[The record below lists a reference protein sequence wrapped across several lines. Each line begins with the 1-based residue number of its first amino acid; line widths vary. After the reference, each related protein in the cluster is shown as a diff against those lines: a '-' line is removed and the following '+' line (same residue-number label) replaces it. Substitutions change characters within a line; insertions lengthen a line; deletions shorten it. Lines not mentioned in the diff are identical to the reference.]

1 MINTEESFVLVDTD
15 LNIAA
20 FNDQFKKLYL
30 KFYGKEVRKAESIL
44 NYAQPDRLELV
55 KQIYQKVF
63 SGEKQESEIKVPNPD
78 KSIRI
83 YLLKYKPAF
92 DEKGEVI
99 GAFVSCFDIT
109 EKKRTEEQLKQSEE
123 RFKLF
128 MKYTPALAWLTD
140 EDGKLVY
147 ANEPFLNSLNLN
159 EDTLGKSIFD
169 IFPEEIAKPMHKNN
183 LDVIQSN
190 KNIETIEI
198 VPDPTGEM
206 HHYSVYKFPIPNLA
220 NKKVAGGLAIDVT
233 DKLTAEEKLKQN
245 EERLRTIID
254 NEPECVKVVDKNGI
268 LLDMNSAG
276 LSMIEAENL
285 EEVKNQN
292 VMGLIHPDDKYI
304 YLDAHT
310 QACNGKK
317 GIARFRV
324 IGLKKTMRWMEMH
337 YVPLKDSE
345 NKIYAALSVT
355 RDITKQ
361 IKAEEEKEF
370 ERKDKE
376 ALINSSKDA
385 MWSVSKDF
393 KLLAANNAFIQSL
406 RNLIGITLKPGDNLL
421 LNEFFP
427 NEFISFWEKL
437 YIRGLT
443 GETYQEE
450 VYFPPMKDVPEEW
463 KDISFNP
470 IYNESQVIGIACYA
484 RDITERKRYEQEL
497 LELNE
502 QIKRKVDELAISN
515 RDLEQFAY
523 IASHDLQEP
532 LRMVT
537 SFLTLLEK
545 KYKDLLDEKAHEY
558 IYFAVD
564 GAIRMRKIILD
575 LLEYSRVGRQNY
587 KIESV
592 SLEDLILEIKIL
604 NQNTILEKKAE
615 IFSENLPRIV
625 CSKTSILQVLQNLI
639 GNALKYQ
646 KKNTNP
652 KIEISANETESHWE
666 VIVSDNGIGIDP
678 KFFEKIFII
687 FQRLHTKDEYSGSGI
702 GLAICKKIIENH
714 QGKLWVESEIGKGSN
729 FHFTISKK
737 LTSQ

>member
-233 DKLTAEEKLKQN
+233 DKLTAEEKLKQ
-245 EERLRTIID
+245 
-254 NEPECVKVVDKNGI
+254 
-268 LLDMNSAG
+268 
-276 LSMIEAENL
+276 
-285 EEVKNQN
+285 
-292 VMGLIHPDDKYI
+292 
-304 YLDAHT
+304 
-310 QACNGKK
+310 
-317 GIARFRV
+317 
-324 IGLKKTMRWMEMH
+324 
-337 YVPLKDSE
+337 
-345 NKIYAALSVT
+345 
-355 RDITKQ
+355 
-361 IKAEEEKEF
+361 
-370 ERKDKE
+370 
-376 ALINSSKDA
+376 
-385 MWSVSKDF
+385 
-393 KLLAANNAFIQSL
+393 
-406 RNLIGITLKPGDNLL
+406 
-421 LNEFFP
+421 
-427 NEFISFWEKL
+427 
-437 YIRGLT
+437 
-443 GETYQEE
+443 
-450 VYFPPMKDVPEEW
+450 MK
-463 KDISFNP
+463 
-470 IYNESQVIGIACYA
+470 
-484 RDITERKRYEQEL
+484 
-497 LELNE
+497 
-502 QIKRKVDELAISN
+502 
-515 RDLEQFAY
+515 
-523 IASHDLQEP
+523 
-532 LRMVT
+532 
-537 SFLTLLEK
+537 
-545 KYKDLLDEKAHEY
+545 
-558 IYFAVD
+558 
-564 GAIRMRKIILD
+564 
-575 LLEYSRVGRQNY
+575 
-587 KIESV
+587 
-592 SLEDLILEIKIL
+592 
-604 NQNTILEKKAE
+604 
-615 IFSENLPRIV
+615 
-625 CSKTSILQVLQNLI
+625 
-639 GNALKYQ
+639 
-646 KKNTNP
+646 
-652 KIEISANETESHWE
+652 
-666 VIVSDNGIGIDP
+666 
-678 KFFEKIFII
+678 
-687 FQRLHTKDEYSGSGI
+687 SG
-702 GLAICKKIIENH
+702 
-714 QGKLWVESEIGKGSN
+714 
-729 FHFTISKK
+729 
-737 LTSQ
+737 